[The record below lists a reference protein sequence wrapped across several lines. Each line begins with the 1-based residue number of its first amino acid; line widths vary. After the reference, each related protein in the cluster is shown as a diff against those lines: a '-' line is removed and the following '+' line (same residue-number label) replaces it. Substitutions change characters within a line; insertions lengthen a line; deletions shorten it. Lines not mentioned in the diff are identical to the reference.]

1 LTAPSKCPPANSPG
15 VRTSIITVPSAR
27 PTGSDGVE
35 HAATPSVTPKT
46 NRMAVRIL
54 FTRDLSGELENT

>member
-1 LTAPSKCPPANSPG
+1 

-46 NRMAVRIL
+46 NSMAVRIL
-54 FTRDLSGELENT
+54 FTRDLSGEVENI